1 LGAHNTVQNVSA
13 ALTVPLA
20 ALLVESGPG
29 YPAAFAAGAVAAA
42 LAVGVVPGR
51 TVEAASR
58 GAPPA
63 VGAAAG
69 R

>member
-1 LGAHNTVQNVSA
+1 VQNLSA

-20 ALLVESGPG
+20 ALLVEGGPG

-51 TVEAASR
+51 AVEASSR
-58 GAPPA
+58 GAPRAVHPA
-63 VGAAAG
+63 PS